1 MPAPA
6 LYIQSPDEAEVVY
19 YEAFMNADID
29 VMSALWARDDVVCV
43 HPGSGVIAGY
53 DAVLRS
59 WRHILE
65 NSGPAEIRYSV
76 IHKTH
81 TEDLAVHLVSEEI
94 IDQGTV
100 MAVVVA
106 TNIFQKFPQS
116 WKMIEH
122 HASVVQQDHDGETM
136 Q

>member
-1 MPAPA
+1 
-6 LYIQSPDEAEVVY
+6 
-19 YEAFMNADID
+19 MNADIE
-29 VMSALWARDDVVCV
+29 VMSALWAENDVICV

-65 NSGPAEIRYSV
+65 NSGPAEIRYS
-76 IHKTH
+76 IISKTH
-81 TEDLAVHLVSEEI
+81 TEDLAVHVVSEKI
-94 IDQGTV
+94 IDRGTV

-106 TNIFQKFPQS
+106 TNVFQKFAQG

-122 HASVVQQDHDGETM
+122 HASVVQQDHAGETM

>member
-1 MPAPA
+1 MSTPA
-6 LYIQSPDEAEVVY
+6 LYIQTPDEAEVVY
-19 YEAFMNADID
+19 YEAFMNADLD
-29 VMSALWARDDVVCV
+29 VMSALWAEDDVICV

-65 NSGPAEIRYSV
+65 NSGPAEIRYST
-76 IHKTH
+76 ISKTH
-81 TEDLAVHLVSEEI
+81 GENLAIHLVSEEI
-94 IDQGTV
+94 IDRGTV

-106 TNIFQKFPQS
+106 TNVFQKFTEG

-122 HASVVQQDHDGETM
+122 HASVVQQDHAGETM

>member
-1 MPAPA
+1 MSTPD

-19 YEAFMNADID
+19 YEAFMNADVA
-29 VMSALWARDDVVCV
+29 VMSSLWAEDDVLCI
-43 HPGSGVIAGY
+43 HPGSGVIVGY
-53 DAVLRS
+53 EAVMRS

-65 NSGPAEIRYSV
+65 NSAPVEIRYST
-76 IHKTH
+76 IQKTQ
-81 TEDLAVHLVSEEI
+81 TEDIAVHMVSEEVL
-94 IDQGTV
+94 DQGAV

-106 TNIFQKFPQS
+106 TNVFRRFDTG

-122 HASVVQQDHDGETM
+122 HASVVQQDHGGKTM